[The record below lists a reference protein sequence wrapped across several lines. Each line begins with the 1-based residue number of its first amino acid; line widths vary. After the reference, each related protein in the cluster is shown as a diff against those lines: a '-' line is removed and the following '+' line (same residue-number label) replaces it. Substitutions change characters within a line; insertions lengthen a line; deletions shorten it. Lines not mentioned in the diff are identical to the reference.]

1 MRIGYTEEQE
11 ALRQELRRYYA
22 EMLTPDVEADLAT
35 SSGIGPTVRR
45 LVRQMA
51 ADGWLGIGGRPS
63 TGGRAG
69 RRWSSSSSF
78 DESMRA
84 GAPVPMLTIN
94 TVGPTLMDF
103 GTEEQKAEFLP
114 RILAGEIHFCIGYT
128 ERTPAPTWRRS
139 PPRRC
144 VTATST

>member
-51 ADGWLGIGGRPS
+51 ADGWLGIGWPTQYG
-63 TGGRAG
+63 GQGRAAMPFAWY
-69 RRWSSSSSF
+69 R
-78 DESMRA
+78 SMR
-84 GAPVPMLTIN
+84 PCRNM
-94 TVGPTLMDF
+94 
-103 GTEEQKAEFLP
+103 
-114 RILAGEIHFCIGYT
+114 C
-128 ERTPAPTWRRS
+128 WRKCG
-139 PPRRC
+139 RC
-144 VTATST
+144 LW